1 MDIARSERKL
11 ENSPDAVKA
20 FHSLIYKREY
30 RQRSAVTTGAKKVS
44 AALAFNGEELRKM
57 FSDNVVDERGSTW
70 PIMQVI
76 ADIEI
81 HSISVEEL
89 GALKL
94 NLSKRFQAINEL
106 SKFLSQ
112 GERFTPQDLKTFEEL
127 VTRHAE
133 LWTNL
138 TTKKSRPKAHMLWH
152 CVEFAEKWNFLI
164 PFGENPME
172 SHHASMAST
181 YSKLKNVGQGDHALR
196 ELLAAQRI
204 ALERSVE
211 IRMGNNELD
220 KRICRTCGLRNTSD
234 ALFNE
239 CKCGKRKKYNKKSRT
254 PGGQ

>member
-1 MDIARSERKL
+1 
-11 ENSPDAVKA
+11 
-20 FHSLIYKREY
+20 
-30 RQRSAVTTGAKKVS
+30 
-44 AALAFNGEELRKM
+44 
-57 FSDNVVDERGSTW
+57 
-70 PIMQVI
+70 
-76 ADIEI
+76 
-81 HSISVEEL
+81 
-89 GALKL
+89 
-94 NLSKRFQAINEL
+94 
-106 SKFLSQ
+106 
-112 GERFTPQDLKTFEEL
+112 
-127 VTRHAE
+127 
-133 LWTNL
+133 
-138 TTKKSRPKAHMLWH
+138 
-152 CVEFAEKWNFLI
+152 
-164 PFGENPME
+164 ME